1 MRARVVAAFVVMAV
15 ALPAI
20 ALKPD
25 RAISQYA
32 RRTWKL
38 EDGLPNSVVRAVLST
53 DDGYIWIA
61 TYDGIARFNGDSFT
75 VYDKRTL
82 PELKRDTVLAF
93 LKSRDGSLRIG
104 TNGGGLARFRDG
116 KLDEVV
122 TLAQGLPSD
131 VVTAICEARDGTVW
145 VGTSGGVARVANG
158 RATLAFDDRNGLG
171 SRSVLS
177 MVESPDGTLWIG
189 TRGGGLHSV
198 RGGHMQRYTTAD
210 GLASDF
216 IYSLM
221 PDRDGSLLI
230 GTGAGLSR
238 MVGTKI
244 TSEPKVPVDQV
255 THILRD
261 SDGTLWIG
269 TYANGLL
276 RSANGHD
283 FDRYSRKEGLVNN
296 SVRGIY
302 EDAEHN
308 LWVGTNGGLERFS
321 PGRFVTFGVPE
332 GISDPYTRCVFEDR
346 DGAIWIGTA
355 EGLNRIAGGKVTV
368 FTTKDGLSSDYIL
381 SVTQAPDGTM
391 WIGTPTGLNHF
402 AGGHFQSFTEKDGL
416 TSRSTR
422 ALFFDREGTLWIGT
436 DSGITRY
443 ADGKFTAV
451 SPSPKWRTTFI
462 QAFAQGP
469 DGSVRIGS
477 DGEGIAEYR
486 NGVFTTI
493 DETNGLPDVH
503 VLCLLADA
511 DGTQW
516 IGTDSAGLIRLRNGR
531 ATRYTVGSGLRGD
544 KIVQILDDGK
554 GRLWFGG
561 GRGIWSIERKQLD
574 DYADGKRKSVDST
587 VFGYGDGM
595 RNLQCNGSVY
605 PSGIR
610 ARDGR
615 LWFPTVD
622 GVATIDPRVLA
633 VKNERQPPV
642 KVESVLI
649 DGRVITAPSTVTVPP
664 GGKQIEIRYAALTY
678 VSPQRV
684 EFRYQLEGFDSD
696 WIRAESRRVAYYT
709 GVPPG
714 RYHFRVI
721 AANADGVWNRQGA
734 ALDVVLQ
741 PRFVQTVWFPIIVFL
756 LLATSVWLFQQR
768 RVYVMRRRE
777 NELVT
782 LVDQRTRAIQEALV
796 ETEAANRAKSI
807 FLANV
812 SHELRTPLNA
822 IIGFASVLEMTRD
835 EKIEERH
842 RRFFRNIL
850 VSGEHLLALIND
862 ILDLAKVEA
871 GKMRLDLEPVSL
883 SDIFD
888 SVARVLKGLTLPR
901 GIDLRIDV
909 DPATGTFMADSM
921 KIKQT
926 IYNLV
931 SNAVKFSPNGSTIR
945 IEAKRIAAGESPL
958 GVESIA
964 MIVSD
969 NGTGI
974 PAHHLETIFEEF
986 RQVHPGGLGA
996 GLGLTLVRKF
1006 AELHHGTV
1014 AVTSAV
1020 GEGSRF
1026 TVLIPA
1032 NLRAEDAA

>member
-1 MRARVVAAFVVMAV
+1 MLACAAAFPTA
-15 ALPAI
+15 

-61 TYDGIARFNGDSFT
+61 TYDGVARFNGDSFT
-75 VYDKRTL
+75 VYDKHSV

-93 LKSRDGSLRIG
+93 TKSRDGALWIG
-104 TNGGGLARFRDG
+104 TNGGGLAHFRDG
-116 KLDEVV
+116 KVDQVI
-122 TLAQGLPSD
+122 TTAQGLPSD
-131 VVTAICEARDGTVW
+131 VVAAICETHDGTVW
-145 VGTSGGVARVANG
+145 VGTSGGVARLEKG
-158 RATLAFDDRNGLG
+158 RAIRTFDEHNLG

-177 MVESPDGTLWIG
+177 MVESNDGTLWIG
-189 TRGGGLHSV
+189 TRGGGLHAA
-198 RGGHMQRYTTAD
+198 RGGKVIRRYTTAD
-210 GLASDF
+210 GLNSDF

-221 PDRDGSLLI
+221 ADRDGSLL
-230 GTGAGLSR
+230 
-238 MVGTKI
+238 VGTSVGLARLANGVI
-244 TSEPKVPVDQV
+244 SCEHNVPEDPV

-261 SDGTLWIG
+261 SDGTLWVG
-269 TYANGLL
+269 TYGNGLL

-283 FDRYSRKEGLVNN
+283 FDRFSRKEGLVNN
-296 SVRGIY
+296 SVRGIF
-302 EDAEHN
+302 EDGEHN

-321 PGRFVTFGVPE
+321 AGRFITFGMPE
-332 GISDPYTRCVFEDR
+332 GISDPYARCVFQDR
-346 DGAIWIGTA
+346 DGVIWVGTA
-355 EGLNRIAGGKVTV
+355 AGLNRMAGGTVTV

-391 WIGTPTGLNHF
+391 WVGTPTGLNHMVNGRF
-402 AGGHFQSFTEKDGL
+402 KSYSEKDGL

-436 DSGITRY
+436 DSGVTRY
-443 ADGKFTAV
+443 ANGKFEAI
-451 SPSPKWRTTFI
+451 SPLPKWKTTFI
-462 QAFAQGP
+462 QAFAEGA
-469 DGSVRIGS
+469 DGSVWIGS
-477 DGEGIAEYR
+477 DGEGIAQYR
-486 NGVFTTI
+486 RGAFTTY

-503 VLCLLADA
+503 VLCMLMDA
-511 DGTQW
+511 DGTGW
-516 IGTDSAGLIRLRNGR
+516 LGTDSAGLIRLKNGR
-531 ATRYTVGSGLRGD
+531 ATLYTVGSGLRGD
-544 KIVQILDDGK
+544 KIVQILDDGR

-587 VFGYGDGM
+587 IFGYGDGM

-610 ARDGR
+610 TRDGR

-633 VKNERQPPV
+633 VRNERQPPV
-642 KVESVLI
+642 KVESAVV
-649 DGRVITAPSTVTVPP
+649 DGRVIDSPSTLIVPP

-678 VSPQRV
+678 VSPQRT
-684 EFRYQLEGFDSD
+684 EFRYLLEGFDSD

-714 RYHFRVI
+714 RYRFRVI

-734 ALDVVLQ
+734 SLDIVLQ

-756 LLATSVWLFQQR
+756 LLATSVWLFEQR

-777 NELVT
+777 TELVT
-782 LVDQRTRAIQEALV
+782 LVDQRTQAIQEALV

-822 IIGFASVLEMTRD
+822 IIGFASVLEMSRED
-835 EKIEERH
+835 RIEEKH

-862 ILDLAKVEA
+862 ILDLAKIEA
-871 GKMRLDLEPVSL
+871 GKMNLDLEPVSL
-883 SDIFD
+883 SEIFE
-888 SVARVLKGLTLPR
+888 SVTRVLKGLTLPR
-901 GIDLRIDV
+901 GIDLQSDID
-909 DPATGTFMADSM
+909 PSIGTITADSM

-945 IEAKRIAAGESPL
+945 IEAKRMAASESPL
-958 GVESIA
+958 GVDSIA
-964 MIVSD
+964 MIVADKGS
-969 NGTGI
+969 GI
-974 PAHHLETIFEEF
+974 PADHLQTIFEEF

-996 GLGLTLVRKF
+996 GLGLTLVKKF

-1014 AVTSAV
+1014 TVKSTV

-1026 TVLIPA
+1026 TVIIPA